1 MGCVASPWRN
11 WRSEKAWLPPMWK
24 ERTQVVGRGS
34 CAHPP
39 HIARQSTATPGL
51 TWRPTGARGRYLSR
65 GRAAGA
71 REKVQAGV
79 AREPWAPSSKA
90 ARVRARG
97 RKRVMATRAEQ
108 FRAAQ
113 ERTGR
118 ARQPNGGHE
127 SAGRRAARAG
137 RTKDRIP
144 NQASHN
150 EARSAGRKGS
160 YEFEIAQGSRP
171 SRKST
176 RKSNNRQKTDGGL
189 RMTAVNRNS
198 MASARAQRR
207 GGNPI

>member
-1 MGCVASPWRN
+1 
-11 WRSEKAWLPPMWK
+11 
-24 ERTQVVGRGS
+24 
-34 CAHPP
+34 
-39 HIARQSTATPGL
+39 
-51 TWRPTGARGRYLSR
+51 
-65 GRAAGA
+65 
-71 REKVQAGV
+71 
-79 AREPWAPSSKA
+79 
-90 ARVRARG
+90 
-97 RKRVMATRAEQ
+97 MATRAEQ

-118 ARQPNGGHE
+118 ARLPNGGHE

-150 EARSAGRKGS
+150 EATSAGRKSS
-160 YEFEIAQGSRP
+160 YEFEIAQGARP

-189 RMTAVNRNS
+189 RMTAVNRSS

-207 GGNPI
+207 GGNRV